1 MNTAV
6 TALPARDNCSETFA
20 RGHRKTLARM
30 AFAALL
36 LLTQSAC
43 SVFQPVADLFGD
55 DDVEGPAE
63 LQDFDQELRLNR
75 LWSTGVG
82 DGQGRYYNQL
92 TPAIDREFIYAAGAD
107 GTVVAI
113 NRADGDVLWR
123 NRTDEAISGGVGA
136 AFGMVLF
143 GTREA
148 EVFALD
154 QLSGRV
160 LWSAP
165 VTSEVLSA
173 PQTNGEIVVAQTV
186 DGKLIGLDAVTGAQ
200 RWIYETTIPALTLRG
215 NSKPVMAGDR
225 VLAGF
230 ASGMIAAVNA
240 ENGFLLWEERVAI
253 PQGRYD
259 IERVID
265 VDGDLML
272 SGNTVYASS
281 YQGNLMG
288 LDIATGRI
296 VWGIEASSYQGLA
309 QGFGN
314 IYYSN
319 DKSHLIALRNN
330 SDQVVWE
337 NDDLRLR
344 SITAPATLGN
354 YVAVAD
360 FEGYLHLLSQVDGH
374 FVSRVRVDGDGVRA
388 SLVTD
393 SNTIYVFGNS
403 GTLTAYSIR

>member
-1 MNTAV
+1 MMTAANPHSEPV
-6 TALPARDNCSETFA
+6 SPSARTG
-20 RGHRKTLARM
+20 RRLLAN
-30 AFAALL
+30 AALAAVIL
-36 LLTQSAC
+36 VTQSAC
-43 SVFQPVADLFGD
+43 SVLDPITNLFAD
-55 DDVEGPAE
+55 DDVERPAE

-75 LWSTGVG
+75 RWSVNVG
-82 DGQGRYYNQL
+82 NGQGRYYSQL
-92 TPAIDREFIYAAGAD
+92 TPAIDREFIYAASAD

-113 NRADGDVLWR
+113 NRADGDVVWR
-123 NRTDEAISGGVGA
+123 NRTDKDISGAVGA
-136 AFGMVLF
+136 AAGMVLF

-148 EVFALD
+148 EVVALD
-154 QLSGRV
+154 QISGNE
-160 LWSAP
+160 LWSSA
-165 VTSEVLSA
+165 VSSEVLSA
-173 PQTNGEIVVAQTV
+173 PQTNGNIVVLQTV
-186 DGKLIGLDAVTGAQ
+186 DGKLIGLEAVTGEQ

-215 NSKPVMAGDR
+215 SSKPI
-225 VLAGF
+225 LAGNTVIAGF
-230 ASGMIAAVNA
+230 SNGMIAAVNA
-240 ENGFLLWEERVAI
+240 ENGFLMWEERVAI

-272 SGNTVYASS
+272 SGSTVFASS

-288 LDIATGRI
+288 FDVQTGRI
-296 VWGIEASSYQGLA
+296 VWGMEASSYHGLA

-314 IYYSN
+314 IYYVN
-319 DKSHLIALRNN
+319 DKSHLIALRSN

-344 SITAPATLGN
+344 SITAPRTLTN

-388 SLVTD
+388 NLVTD
-393 SNTIYVFGNS
+393 NDTIYVFGNS
-403 GTLTAYSIR
+403 GQLSAYSIR

>member
-1 MNTAV
+1 MMTAAHSHSGQV
-6 TALPARDNCSETFA
+6 GPSARTG
-20 RGHRKTLARM
+20 RRLLAN
-30 AFAALL
+30 AALAAFI

-43 SVFQPVADLFGD
+43 SMLDPIANLFGD
-55 DDVEGPAE
+55 DDVEQPAE
-63 LQDFDQELRLNR
+63 LQDFEQELRLNR
-75 LWSTGVG
+75 RWSVNVG
-82 DGQGRYYNQL
+82 DGQGRFYNQL
-92 TPAIDREFIYAAGAD
+92 TPAIDREFIYAASAD

-113 NRADGDVLWR
+113 NRADGDVVWR
-123 NRTDEAISGGVGA
+123 NRTDKAISGAVGA
-136 AFGMVLF
+136 AAGMVLF

-154 QLSGRV
+154 QISGNE
-160 LWSAP
+160 LWSAA
-165 VTSEVLSA
+165 VSSEVLSA
-173 PQTNGEIVVAQTV
+173 PQTNGDIVVLQTV
-186 DGKLIGLDAVTGAQ
+186 DGKLVGLEAVTGEQ

-215 NSKPVMAGDR
+215 SSKPILTGNTVI
-225 VLAGF
+225 AGF
-230 ASGMIAAVNA
+230 SNGMIAAVNA
-240 ENGFLLWEERVAI
+240 DNGFLLWEERVAI

-272 SGNTVYASS
+272 SGSTVFASS

-288 LDIATGRI
+288 FDVQSGRI
-296 VWGIEASSYQGLA
+296 VWGMEASSYHGLA

-314 IYYSN
+314 IYYVN
-319 DKSHLIALRNN
+319 DESHLIALRSN

-344 SITAPATLGN
+344 SLTAPRTLTN

-388 SLVTD
+388 NLVTD
-393 SNTIYVFGNS
+393 NDTIYVFGNS
-403 GTLTAYSIR
+403 GQLSAYSIR

>member
-1 MNTAV
+1 MMTAAHPHSGQV
-6 TALPARDNCSETFA
+6 GRSARTG
-20 RGHRKTLARM
+20 RRLLAY
-30 AFAALL
+30 AALAAFI

-43 SVFQPVADLFGD
+43 SMLDPIANLFGD
-55 DDVEGPAE
+55 DDVEQPAE

-75 LWSTGVG
+75 RWSVNVG
-82 DGQGRYYNQL
+82 DGQGRFYNQL
-92 TPAIDREFIYAAGAD
+92 TPAIDREFIYAASAD

-113 NRADGDVLWR
+113 NRADGDVVWR
-123 NRTDEAISGGVGA
+123 NRTDKAISGAVGA
-136 AFGMVLF
+136 AAGMVLF

-154 QLSGRV
+154 QISGNE
-160 LWSAP
+160 LWSAA
-165 VTSEVLSA
+165 VSSEVLSA
-173 PQTNGEIVVAQTV
+173 PQTNGDIVVLQTV
-186 DGKLIGLDAVTGAQ
+186 DGKLVGLEAVTGEQ

-215 NSKPVMAGDR
+215 SSKPILTGNTVI
-225 VLAGF
+225 AGF
-230 ASGMIAAVNA
+230 SNGMIAAVNA
-240 ENGFLLWEERVAI
+240 QNGFLMWEERVAI

-272 SGNTVYASS
+272 SGSTVFASS

-288 LDIATGRI
+288 FDVQTGRI
-296 VWGIEASSYQGLA
+296 VWGMEASSYHGLA

-314 IYYSN
+314 IYYVN
-319 DKSHLIALRNN
+319 DESHLIALRSN

-344 SITAPATLGN
+344 SLTAPRTLTN

-388 SLVTD
+388 NLVTD
-393 SNTIYVFGNS
+393 NDTIYVFGNS
-403 GTLTAYSIR
+403 GQLSAYSIR

>member
-1 MNTAV
+1 MMTAAHPHSGQV
-6 TALPARDNCSETFA
+6 GRSARTG
-20 RGHRKTLARM
+20 RRLLAN
-30 AFAALL
+30 AALAAFI

-43 SVFQPVADLFGD
+43 SMLDPIANLFGD
-55 DDVEGPAE
+55 DDVEQPAE
-63 LQDFDQELRLNR
+63 LQDFEQELRLNR
-75 LWSTGVG
+75 RWSVNVG
-82 DGQGRYYNQL
+82 DGQGRFYNQL
-92 TPAIDREFIYAAGAD
+92 TPAIDREFIYAASAD

-113 NRADGDVLWR
+113 NRADGDVVWR
-123 NRTDEAISGGVGA
+123 NRTDKAISGAVGA
-136 AFGMVLF
+136 AAGMVLF

-154 QLSGRV
+154 QISGNE
-160 LWSAP
+160 LWSAA
-165 VTSEVLSA
+165 VSSEVLSA
-173 PQTNGEIVVAQTV
+173 PQTNGDIVVLQTV
-186 DGKLIGLDAVTGAQ
+186 DGKLVGLEAVTGEQ

-215 NSKPVMAGDR
+215 SSKPILTGNTVI
-225 VLAGF
+225 AGF
-230 ASGMIAAVNA
+230 SNGMIAAVNA
-240 ENGFLLWEERVAI
+240 QNGFLMWEERVAI

-272 SGNTVYASS
+272 SGSTVFASS

-288 LDIATGRI
+288 FDVQTGRI
-296 VWGIEASSYQGLA
+296 VWGMEASSYHGLA

-314 IYYSN
+314 IYYVN
-319 DKSHLIALRNN
+319 DESHLIALRSN

-344 SITAPATLGN
+344 SLTAPRTLTN

-388 SLVTD
+388 NLVTD
-393 SNTIYVFGNS
+393 NDTIYVFGNS
-403 GTLTAYSIR
+403 GQLSAYSIR

>member
-1 MNTAV
+1 MMTAAHPHSGQV
-6 TALPARDNCSETFA
+6 GRSARTG
-20 RGHRKTLARM
+20 RRLLAN
-30 AFAALL
+30 AALAAFI

-43 SVFQPVADLFGD
+43 SMLDPIANLFGD
-55 DDVEGPAE
+55 DDVEQPAE

-75 LWSTGVG
+75 RWSVNVG
-82 DGQGRYYNQL
+82 DGQGRFYNQL
-92 TPAIDREFIYAAGAD
+92 TPAIDREFIYAASAD

-113 NRADGDVLWR
+113 NRADGDVVWR
-123 NRTDEAISGGVGA
+123 NRTDKAISGAVGA
-136 AFGMVLF
+136 AAGMVLF

-154 QLSGRV
+154 QISGNE
-160 LWSAP
+160 LWSAA
-165 VTSEVLSA
+165 VSSEVLSA
-173 PQTNGEIVVAQTV
+173 PQTNGDIVVLQTV
-186 DGKLIGLDAVTGAQ
+186 DGKLVGLEAVTGEQ

-215 NSKPVMAGDR
+215 SSKPILTGNTVI
-225 VLAGF
+225 AGF
-230 ASGMIAAVNA
+230 SNGMIAAVNA
-240 ENGFLLWEERVAI
+240 QNGFLMWEERVAI

-272 SGNTVYASS
+272 SGSTVFASS

-288 LDIATGRI
+288 FDVQTGRI
-296 VWGIEASSYQGLA
+296 VWGMEASSYHGLA

-314 IYYSN
+314 IYYVN
-319 DKSHLIALRNN
+319 DESHLIALRSN

-344 SITAPATLGN
+344 SLTAPRTLTN

-388 SLVTD
+388 NLVTD
-393 SNTIYVFGNS
+393 NDTIYVFGNS
-403 GTLTAYSIR
+403 GQLSAYSIR